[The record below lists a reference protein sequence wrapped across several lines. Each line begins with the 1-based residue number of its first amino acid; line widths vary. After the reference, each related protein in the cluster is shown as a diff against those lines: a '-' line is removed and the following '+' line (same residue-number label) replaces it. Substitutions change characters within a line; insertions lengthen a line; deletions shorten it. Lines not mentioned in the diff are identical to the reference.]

1 MPAQRCGCHASHAQR
16 YQVLIAELPFTLQH
30 QAVRMSPAMSA
41 PPAFMG
47 KSVASRPSQG
57 GLGLGRGQCAA
68 GRCKAQSRACGRA
81 FPGPAAGW
89 NGCGGMLCF
98 LTDAA
103 LYKNGERSPGNRSA
117 VHVPT
122 QRAAPAI
129 AACCIGYRTV
139 VPSGSEKQSLRE
151 VKSVPSGSE
160 KCKVQSEKWS
170 LREVKSAKCKVK
182 SGPFGK

>member
-1 MPAQRCGCHASHAQR
+1 MWLPCAVCTTIPSSHSR
-16 YQVLIAELPFTLQH
+16 TSLHTIAPGG
-30 QAVRMSPAMSA
+30 ADVPGDVRTACFLVWQKRFCSFLKGAEV
-41 PPAFMG
+41 G
-47 KSVASRPSQG
+47 QG
-57 GLGLGRGQCAA
+57 LYAA
-68 GRCKAQSRACGRA
+68 GKCKAQSCTCGRA
-81 FPGPAAGW
+81 FPGPATGW

-98 LTDAA
+98 PTDAA

-151 VKSVPSGSE
+151 VKSS
-160 KCKVQSEKWS
+160 
-170 LREVKSAKCKVK
+170 
-182 SGPFGK
+182 PFGK